1 MFYHYLHQTPCNIT
15 KNLAKN
21 AFSTEL
27 LVREWNELPPS
38 SYDELQHFKY
48 NFINLLLDAY
58 QYIAVF
64 PIIILRARCI
74 VFYSPGV

>member
-38 SYDELQHFKY
+38 SYDELQHLSITLSIY
-48 NFINLLLDAY
+48 YWMHVSTLLSF
-58 QYIAVF
+58 Q
-64 PIIILRARCI
+64 
-74 VFYSPGV
+74 S